1 LLEPLLLG
9 RLAGAQSGHWYLT
22 GHLDTFWQVDEV
34 TRQAETRPGE
44 RLSDASS
51 QSRCFS
57 MPVVWAQLDS
67 ALHRDLISTCV

>member
-1 LLEPLLLG
+1 VNSAKHSRPAIAV
-9 RLAGAQSGHWYLT
+9 RNQKSKAT
-22 GHLDTFWQVDEV
+22 WQVDEV

-44 RLSDASS
+44 RLSYASS